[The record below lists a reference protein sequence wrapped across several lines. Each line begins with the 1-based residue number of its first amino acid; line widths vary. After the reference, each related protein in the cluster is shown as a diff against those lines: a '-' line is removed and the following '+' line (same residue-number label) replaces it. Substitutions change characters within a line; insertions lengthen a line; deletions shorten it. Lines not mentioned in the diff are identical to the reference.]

1 MKKRY
6 YVTDVQLNKH
16 GYGHDTLTWVYAGR
30 EYQADGEFYIDNR
43 GYLHHSFFTPRGK
56 ELEIKVKYFK
66 D

>member
-6 YVTDVQLNKH
+6 DVTDIQLFKH
-16 GYGHDTLTWVYAGR
+16 GNGCDTLIWVYAGR
-30 EYQADGEFYIDNR
+30 EYQADGEFYVDNR

-56 ELEIKVKYFK
+56 DLEFKVNYFK

>member
-6 YVTDVQLNKH
+6 YVTDIQLFKH
-16 GYGHDTLTWVYAGR
+16 ENGCDTLIWVYAGR

-56 ELEIKVKYFK
+56 EIEFKVKYF
-66 D
+66 

>member
-6 YVTDVQLNKH
+6 DVTDIQFFKH
-16 GYGHDTLTWVYAGR
+16 GNGCDTLIWVYAGR
-30 EYQADGEFYIDNR
+30 EYQADGEFYVDNR

>member
-6 YVTDVQLNKH
+6 YVTDIQLFKH
-16 GYGHDTLTWVYAGR
+16 GNGCDTLIWVYAGR
-30 EYQADGEFYIDNR
+30 EYQADGEFYVDKQ
-43 GYLHHSFFTPRGK
+43 GYLHHSSFSPRGK

>member
-6 YVTDVQLNKH
+6 YVTDIQLFKH
-16 GYGHDTLTWVYAGR
+16 GNGCDTLIWVYAGR
-30 EYQADGEFYIDNR
+30 EYQADGEFCIDNQ

-56 ELEIKVKYFK
+56 EIEFKVKYFK